1 MQVPLTVRRCVR
13 LAFDAHK
20 NFHQMLWTFLEEV
33 VIIRSQ
39 RGTPAARGLE
49 KLAGSKRKETE
60 TMEEKDLLEMPI
72 EIINPGNG
80 LPEAPPCVPF
90 ISVLPCRIDFDGGG
104 GGSVPCFPIFNPFP
118 NYPGYP
124 KFL

>member
-1 MQVPLTVRRCVR
+1 
-13 LAFDAHK
+13 
-20 NFHQMLWTFLEEV
+20 MLWTFLEEV

-80 LPEAPPCVPF
+80 LPEAPPCSPF
-90 ISVLPCRIDFDGGG
+90 ISAPPCHGEDVSGGG
-104 GGSVPCFPIFNPFP
+104 GGICD
-118 NYPGYP
+118 PGYGCGTYKGFP
-124 KFL
+124 WAGLFP